1 MIALDTITLIA
12 LCYNT
17 VKFLLFQ
24 KRYKVMYISLF
35 YALSIIIM
43 MLRVAYFI
51 LILVYLNEWEGD
63 EKRCPYRNLNNVDN
77 YCVYFDLIL
86 GIQTM
91 SMMVDL
97 SLNVKTTAAKEY
109 SDR

>member
-35 YALSIIIM
+35 YALSIVIM

-63 EKRCPYRNLNNVDN
+63 E
-77 YCVYFDLIL
+77 
-86 GIQTM
+86 
-91 SMMVDL
+91 
-97 SLNVKTTAAKEY
+97 
-109 SDR
+109 